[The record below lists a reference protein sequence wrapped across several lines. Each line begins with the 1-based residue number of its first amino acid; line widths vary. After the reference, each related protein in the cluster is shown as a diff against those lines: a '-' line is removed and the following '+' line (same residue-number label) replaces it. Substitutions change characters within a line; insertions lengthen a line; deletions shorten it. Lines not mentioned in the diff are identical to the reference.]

1 MKILRAKRDYSRHG
15 LVQQAGKKI
24 RRKLFFYGQEGYF
37 NASLYEA
44 FDDITVTKASSILSG
59 SENQLDSYNVLVV
72 NKKTDVPER
81 LHREEALQ
89 KLAKKFLGPTVLLD
103 ASANAYD
110 IPSESVIEHY
120 DLVFKRECL
129 KDKSEYNFSKEN
141 QAKLRTTMLACLFI
155 PLPRHSFSRIFEKF
169 FIPQAP
175 PASETTDKKHD
186 VFFCG
191 NANAAKS
198 SRVEAVRKLKEDPDI
213 DFYGGLQSES
223 ENDQIPESLRFDRLD
238 SDEYVRAMRNS
249 KIALALDG
257 LGQLTFRHLEAWNF
271 GSFLLSSPSIQDIT
285 MPLSAKKDE
294 HYAVFDGIGNL
305 VDTVKYYLQNDSERH
320 YIAEAGK
327 EMFAGQY
334 DPKKHAD
341 YINSEIM
348 SKVK

>member
-1 MKILRAKRDYSRHG
+1 MKILRAKRDYSRHDF
-15 LVQQAGKKI
+15 VQQAGKET
-24 RRKLFFYGQEGYF
+24 RRQLFFYGQEGYF

-44 FDDITVTKASSILSG
+44 FDDITVVKARALKQYSQPHL
-59 SENQLDSYNVLVV
+59 NQFDVLVV
-72 NKKTDVPER
+72 NKKTDVLPG
-81 LHREEALQ
+81 LDREGTLKE
-89 KLAKKFLGPTVLLD
+89 LADNFPGSVVLID
-103 ASANAYD
+103 ASDNAYD
-110 IPSESVIEHY
+110 IPSEDAIDNY

-129 KDKSEYNFSKEN
+129 QDKSKYGFTKRN
-141 QAKLRTTMLACLFI
+141 QDKLRTTMLPCLFI
-155 PLPRHSFSRIFEKF
+155 PLPRYSFSRIFEKF

-175 PASETTDKKHD
+175 PELNKTKEKHD
-186 VFFCG
+186 GFFCG

-213 DFYGGLQSES
+213 NFYGGLQPES
-223 ENDQIPESLRFDRLD
+223 ENDQIPESLRFDRLN

-249 KIALALDG
+249 KIALSLDG
-257 LGQLTFRHLEAWNF
+257 LGQLTFRHLEVWHL

-294 HYAVFDGIGNL
+294 HYAVFDGIESL
-305 VDTVKYYLQNDSERH
+305 VDTVKYYLKNDSERH

-327 EMFAGQY
+327 EVFASQY

-348 SKVK
+348 SKAK